1 MVAANALLLAVAGL
15 VAAAASASS
24 DVITNDTYFYGQSPP
39 VYPSRTCFML
49 HLKKKDRRGETNSM
63 W

>member
-1 MVAANALLLAVAGL
+1 MVAANALLLAAAGL
-15 VAAAASASS
+15 AAAAASASS

-49 HLKKKDRRGETNSM
+49 QLKKAG
-63 W
+63 